1 MAKSQKE
8 IISTVCEEGNWY
20 VVPAYKVMLVRDSA
34 ESVKATGKKST
45 VKSPEDMAEI
55 LRTYLDGADREN
67 FCIAMLDRKGN
78 LLGLNTVSVG
88 GLHSSIV
95 HPREVFKPAI
105 VIGAASIIL
114 CHNHPS
120 GDPNP
125 SPEDR
130 AVTSK
135 LASGARFLDMLI
147 LDHLIIGFE
156 KYFSMADEGIM
167 PN

>member
-20 VVPAYKVMLVRDSA
+20 VVPAYKVTLVRDSSD
-34 ESVKATGKKST
+34 SVKAAGKKT
-45 VKSPEDMAEI
+45 GVKSPDDMAEI
-55 LRTYLDGADREN
+55 LRAYLDGADREH

-88 GLHSSIV
+88 SISSSVV

-105 VIGAASIIL
+105 IIGASSIIL

-120 GDPNP
+120 GDTTP
-125 SPEDR
+125 SREDID
-130 AVTSK
+130 VTRK
-135 LASGARFLDMLI
+135 LIEGGKILSI
-147 LDHLIIGFE
+147 EVLDHVIIGE
-156 KYFSMADEGIM
+156 GTIYCSMKGQGLI
-167 PN
+167 